1 MAPGTR
7 VEQKGF
13 RVLLGGGVCPWK
25 EILAAAESVGG
36 VEFYLMEQEGSR
48 YSEYET
54 AKSCLARWR
63 KMRG

>member
-54 AKSCLARWR
+54 AEHRLATWI

>member
-1 MAPGTR
+1 M
-7 VEQKGF
+7 
-13 RVLLGGGVCPWK
+13 
-25 EILAAAESVGG
+25 AAAESVGG

-54 AKSCLARWR
+54 AERCLATWR